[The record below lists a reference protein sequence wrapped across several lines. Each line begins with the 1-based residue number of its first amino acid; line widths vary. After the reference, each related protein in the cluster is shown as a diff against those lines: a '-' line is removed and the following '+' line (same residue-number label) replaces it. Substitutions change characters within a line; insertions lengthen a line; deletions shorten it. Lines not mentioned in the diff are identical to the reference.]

1 MYSRGKTKSTSP
13 SEAREIRTV
22 RSPSFFTCKKVSR
35 TECGTIV
42 YGVVTGPL
50 ISIIFSWIH
59 LPSSP
64 DLTSG
69 MCLYQLSSTPVR
81 IIRPTTLK
89 RKSLRCRRSK
99 RVYFGHTATSFGKQY
114 IEIPGVCV
122 LFFWLTSFGA
132 PATQY
137 VRYLFQISPF
147 STIFADVSS
156 QFCTSQLCNI
166 IVWPRLMRTLL
177 VAKSYFQCTKNWSR
191 RTRQAL
197 RSIISNFKYN
207 YQPENAKKKSRV
219 IST

>member
-69 MCLYQLSSTPVR
+69 MCSYQLSSKPVR

-89 RKSLRCRRSK
+89 RKSQPRCRRSK

-137 VRYLFQISPF
+137 VRYLFQISRF

-166 IVWPRLMRTLL
+166 IVWPR
-177 VAKSYFQCTKNWSR
+177 A
-191 RTRQAL
+191 
-197 RSIISNFKYN
+197 
-207 YQPENAKKKSRV
+207 
-219 IST
+219 

>member
-1 MYSRGKTKSTSP
+1 MQSRGKTRSISTS
-13 SEAREIRTV
+13 EVCEIRTV
-22 RSPSFFTCKKVSR
+22 RSSSFFACKKVSR

-69 MCLYQLSSTPVR
+69 MCSYQLSSKPVR

-137 VRYLFQISPF
+137 VRYLFQISRF

-197 RSIISNFKYN
+197 RSIVSNFKYN